1 MKKKTDLAT
10 FRVDPEVWSTFKAK
24 CLQNGKNASQ
34 VLTDYLVSYIEE
46 DHTNAALEQLE
57 EKLTK
62 ISTELALLKEGS
74 DSTPEPRRISGKGL
88 TQAQICKLFG
98 LQRNNLARDAR
109 KAGLPVEEYLSK
121 KTKTIFDQK
130 TKKYYV

>member
-1 MKKKTDLAT
+1 MKEKSQLAT
-10 FRVDPEVWSTFKAK
+10 FRVEPELWKRFKAK
-24 CLQNGKNASQ
+24 CIQNGKNASQ
-34 VLTDYLVSYIEE
+34 VLTDFLVSYI
-46 DHTNAALEQLE
+46 DDDQPSVVLEQLE
-57 EKLTK
+57 GKLAE
-62 ISTELALLKEGS
+62 ISTELAQIKQS
-74 DSTPEPRRISGKGL
+74 DRTFTKPREFTGNGL

-98 LQRNNLARDAR
+98 LRTNNLARDAR